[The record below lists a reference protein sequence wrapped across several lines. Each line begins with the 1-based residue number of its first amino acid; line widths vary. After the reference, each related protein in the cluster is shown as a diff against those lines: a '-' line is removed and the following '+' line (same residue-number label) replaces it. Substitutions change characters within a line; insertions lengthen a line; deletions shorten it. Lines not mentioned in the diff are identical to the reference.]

1 MQKVKAHDQGDALSV
16 VARVSASA
24 TSGGRRAAGLL

>member
-1 MQKVKAHDQGDALSV
+1 MQKVKTHDQEDALSV

-24 TSGGRRAAGLL
+24 TSGIGVQPDY